1 MTAKKTKPRTADRIL
16 DAALVMFNR
25 FGEPNVS
32 TNAIA
37 AELGMS
43 PGNLHY
49 HFASKDAI
57 TLALFERFEASLLPV
72 LASAQEVRDVE
83 HAWLFVHML
92 FERIWQQRFIYRN
105 LNDLLAKSR
114 AIELRLQRLLEAKGQ
129 SMSLLLAGL
138 QHGGALRVSD
148 AEAGAAAVTMVL
160 LLNYWLSFEYV
171 RDPRHALE
179 DEAQSAALRRGAFQT
194 LSVLLPWLEAGSRA
208 RLFALSA
215 QYDG

>member
-1 MTAKKTKPRTADRIL
+1 MAKPKAKERIL
-16 DAALVMFNR
+16 AAALAMFNR

-49 HFASKDAI
+49 HFPSKDAL
-57 TLALFERFEASLLPV
+57 TLALFERFEAGLLPL
-72 LASAQEVRDVE
+72 LAAAAEVRDVE
-83 HAWLFVHML
+83 QAWLFIHML
-92 FERIWQQRFIYRN
+92 FERIWQQRFLYRN
-105 LNDLLAKSR
+105 LNDLLAKNR
-114 AIELRLQRLLEAKGQ
+114 ELERRLQALVNAKGQ

-138 QHGGALRVSD
+138 QHGDALKPMEPR
-148 AEAGAAAVTMVL
+148 EAGSAATTMVL

-179 DEAQSAALRRGAFQT
+179 EEAADVALVRGALQT
-194 LSVLLPWLEAGSRA
+194 MSVLLPWLEPSSRDH
-208 RLFALSA
+208 LFALSA

>member
-1 MTAKKTKPRTADRIL
+1 MASKKPRTADRIL
-16 DAALVMFNR
+16 DAALAMFNR

-32 TNAIA
+32 TNAVA

-49 HFASKDAI
+49 HFASKDTI
-57 TLALFERFEASLLPV
+57 TLALFERFEAGLLPL
-72 LASAQEVRDVE
+72 LAAAEEVRDVE
-83 HAWLFVHML
+83 HAWLFIHML
-92 FERIWQQRFIYRN
+92 FERIWQQRFLYRN

-114 AIELRLQRLLEAKGQ
+114 ALEQRLQQLVEAKGQ

-138 QHGGALRVSD
+138 QHGGSLHITA
-148 AEAGAAAVTMVL
+148 AEAGTAATTMVL

-179 DEAQSAALRRGAFQT
+179 DEAQEAALRRGAFQT
-194 LSVLLPWLEAGSRA
+194 LSVLLPWLEPGA
-208 RLFALSA
+208 REHLFALSA

>member
-1 MTAKKTKPRTADRIL
+1 MAKPKAKERIL
-16 DAALVMFNR
+16 ETALAMFNR

-37 AELGMS
+37 ADLGMS

-49 HFASKDAI
+49 HFASKDAL
-57 TLALFERFEASLLPV
+57 TLALFERFEAGLLPL
-72 LASAQEVRDVE
+72 LAAAAEVRHVE
-83 HAWLFVHML
+83 DAWLCVHML
-92 FERIWQQRFIYRN
+92 FERIWHHRFLYRN
-105 LNDLLAKSR
+105 LNDLLSKSR
-114 AIELRLQRLLEAKGQ
+114 ALEQRLQALINAKGQ

-138 QHGGALRVSD
+138 QHGGALQVEAR
-148 AEAGAAAVTMVL
+148 EAGAAATTMVL

-179 DEAQSAALRRGAFQT
+179 DEAAAAALRRGAFQT
-194 LSVLLPWLEAGSRA
+194 LSVLLPWLKPAQKA
-208 RLFALSA
+208 HLMALSA